1 MRYTV
6 SGIQQ
11 SKMLEF
17 NLDPSDAL
25 VIRTL
30 IDMYGSP
37 SMEKITEGGKEY
49 IWVNQQYLHRQI
61 PTIGAVKTLARRLN
75 KFEKLGLLEKKL
87 RYKKNGIKGTYSYIF
102 LTQKLYDLQEYEP
115 MDKMSERV
123 GQNVLEGVDK
133 MSKGGRTKCP
143 NKDSLIKDTH
153 INDSIREQPFNY
165 KRVIELYAEHCKE
178 LPQVRALTD
187 SRKKTLKAW
196 GNIEE
201 IEEVFKKAGESKFL
215 AGTNDRKWKANFD
228 WIINQTNRVKILE
241 DAYIDKEVKEQPK
254 VPKYRDLGAE

>member
-25 VIRTL
+25 VLRTL

-87 RYKKNGIKGTYSYIF
+87 RHKKNGIKGTYSYIF
-102 LTQKLYDLQEYEP
+102 ITQKLYDLQEYEP

-143 NKDSLIKDTH
+143 NKDSLIKDAH

-165 KRVIELYAEHCKE
+165 KRVIELYTEHCKE
-178 LPQVRALTD
+178 LPKVRALTD
-187 SRKKTLKAW
+187 DRKKTLKAW
-196 GNIEE
+196 GDMDEMT
-201 IEEVFKKAGESKFL
+201 EVFEKVGKSKFL
-215 AGTNDRKWKANFD
+215 NGDNDRKWKADFD
-228 WIINQTNRVKILE
+228 WIIKPANRVKILE
-241 DAYIDKEVKEQPK
+241 DKYSKGDHSEEPQRKYK
-254 VPKYRDLGAE
+254 VLS